1 MLLCWAVFAAVQVS
15 EGGGVMGGFV
25 SGHDH
30 ADVDR
35 ESDDVE
41 DLEDSIP
48 YIEDFED
55 WPDAPVMLCP
65 DPAAAQQ
72 VRPPRFVGVRQSHCV
87 LLGGL
92 CLSSDI
98 HGPRHGHALSVNG

>member
-1 MLLCWAVFAAVQVS
+1 VS
-15 EGGGVMGGFV
+15 EGDVGFV
-25 SGHDH
+25 PSRDH

-35 ESDDVE
+35 ESDDVD

-72 VRPPRFVGVRQSHCV
+72 VRCLFGFVCLCV
-87 LLGGL
+87 LE
-92 CLSSDI
+92 
-98 HGPRHGHALSVNG
+98 